1 MIGYRAS
8 QLPSRE
14 IEIGTERDRSISI
27 HGFNTATTAVQVSYP
42 RGSLNTTQVRLHQCL
57 KKQPKNGTFLCQPH
71 HRKRKE
77 EGPWNSALQPVW
89 DLPTEWRYLTSD
101 VGKKAIA
108 PIIQSWLCHRSTCF
122 RSRHL
127 AASVGLFERWHK
139 ASYTLWWNVVL
150 CPNTENI
157 WHEIFFFPQET
168 RCLQL

>member
-1 MIGYRAS
+1 MNTRYNAASSTEHRICACFCICPAGLYKQMIGYRAS
-8 QLPSRE
+8 QLSSRE

-57 KKQPKNGTFLCQPH
+57 KKQPKNRTFLCQPH

-101 VGKKAIA
+101 VGKKSHCSHN
-108 PIIQSWLCHRSTCF
+108 PILIMSSLHMF
-122 RSRHL
+122 
-127 AASVGLFERWHK
+127 
-139 ASYTLWWNVVL
+139 
-150 CPNTENI
+150 
-157 WHEIFFFPQET
+157 
-168 RCLQL
+168 